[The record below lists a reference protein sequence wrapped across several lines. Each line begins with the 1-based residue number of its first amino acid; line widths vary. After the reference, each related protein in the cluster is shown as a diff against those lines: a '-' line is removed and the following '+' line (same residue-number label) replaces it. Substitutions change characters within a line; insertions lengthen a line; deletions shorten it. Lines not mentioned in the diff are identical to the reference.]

1 MDPLKTDIL
10 RRDVIAEFIKS
21 PAGVRNYEAIQGDT
35 TNIYAAITGAP
46 FLTLDDDP
54 NLGSERVFT
63 PIAGELL
70 GTDGGVG
77 GGYTLGL
84 ANTAV
89 IAGDYG
95 DASHLVKITVDQK
108 GRVTGLQSFVL
119 NSDNMTEGAT
129 NLFFTNARARSALS
143 GGTGINYNSGTG
155 NIALA
160 NTAVTAGT
168 YSPVNSITVD
178 AQGRITAIS

>member
-1 MDPLKTDIL
+1 MDPLKTSTL

-21 PAGVRNYEAIQGDT
+21 PAGVRNYEAIQDDT

-63 PIAGELL
+63 PVVGELL

-84 ANTAV
+84 ADTAV
-89 IAGDYG
+89 VAGDYG
-95 DASHLVKITVDQK
+95 DASHFITASVDAK
-108 GRVTGLQSFVL
+108 GRITNIAAIQL
-119 NSDNMTEGAT
+119 NTTNITEGSK
-129 NLFFTNARARSALS
+129 LFYTDTRARAALT
-143 GGTGINYNSGTG
+143 GGSGINYNNVSGVIATTGFSGTVSPVTSITVVNG
-155 NIALA
+155 IV
-160 NTAVTAGT
+160 TAVT
-168 YSPVNSITVD
+168 
-178 AQGRITAIS
+178 